1 MDDVTFSA
9 ESRSLW
15 VMSYVIG
22 GFVIGD
28 EDCTGFS
35 DHFLGITHIFI
46 ADSIRGSDFEK
57 FRDSKI

>member
-28 EDCTGFS
+28 EDCTANSMLFKCLH
-35 DHFLGITHIFI
+35 DQIVFNIIFETTTI
-46 ADSIRGSDFEK
+46 ADT
-57 FRDSKI
+57 

>member
-28 EDCTGFS
+28 EDCS
-35 DHFLGITHIFI
+35 CYVKI
-46 ADSIRGSDFEK
+46 S
-57 FRDSKI
+57 SKEFQN

>member
-28 EDCTGFS
+28 EDCILLYGHTEYKKYCICQRL
-35 DHFLGITHIFI
+35 DEL
-46 ADSIRGSDFEK
+46 RVNM
-57 FRDSKI
+57 SKEEN